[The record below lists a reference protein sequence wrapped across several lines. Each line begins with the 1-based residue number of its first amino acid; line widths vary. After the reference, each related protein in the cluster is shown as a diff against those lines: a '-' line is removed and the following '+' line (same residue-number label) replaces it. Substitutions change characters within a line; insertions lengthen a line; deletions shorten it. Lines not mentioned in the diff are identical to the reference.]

1 MRKIFGKK
9 KHKMSIVEVRIPSPH
24 LSPPYYSLPSRV
36 PTCARKVHRKSG
48 RSPFPPP
55 PPPRRKTGI
64 NRLPADNTTQ
74 HMGGNHRIHE
84 IHNKYFGKNFL
95 RTNAIKIKLLLSNYD
110 Y

>member
-24 LSPPYYSLPSRV
+24 LSPPY
-36 PTCARKVHRKSG
+36 
-48 RSPFPPP
+48 
-55 PPPRRKTGI
+55 PRRKTGI

-84 IHNKYFGKNFL
+84 IHNKYFGKIFL